1 MPYISRMTGT
11 NTPWIKASPSEEE
24 ELEAEYGDLDIIILP
39 TLEGM
44 MEIRRVSDEE
54 AARLSPPGS
63 EEWLTES

>member
-1 MPYISRMTGT
+1 MAYISRMTDT

-54 AARLSPPGS
+54 ASRMSTPGS